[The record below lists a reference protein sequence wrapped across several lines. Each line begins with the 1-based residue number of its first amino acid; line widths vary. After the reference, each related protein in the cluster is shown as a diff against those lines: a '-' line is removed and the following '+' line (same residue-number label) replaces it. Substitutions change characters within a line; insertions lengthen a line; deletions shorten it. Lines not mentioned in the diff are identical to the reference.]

1 MTRARARA
9 GRWRTTLAPAALALA
24 LLGNHGAASA
34 QAPDASTC
42 GPVVLAGGYGPFDY
56 RTEQGQPRRL
66 VEGAHFTPAVEALIG
81 TKRAPVGADIDY
93 TLKAFPNHHRAL
105 IAAMR
110 YGEKRKTPH
119 SRDMSYPVECYF
131 DRALRFRPDDT
142 IVRMIYAQFLSQNNR
157 TPEALGQLGMAQ
169 AKAGDNPFTHY
180 NLGMLYVDL
189 KEYDKG
195 LQQAHEAYRLGF
207 PRPELR
213 ERLAAVGK
221 WREADAPKPS
231 PAASASAAD
240 APAQPPADAASDAA
254 KN

>member
-1 MTRARARA
+1 MTRAPWCTSRCR
-9 GRWRTTLAPAALALA
+9 GVVTLAMLAMPMLC
-24 LLGNHGAASA
+24 HGPASA

-42 GPVVLAGGYGPFDY
+42 GPVVLTGGFGPYDY
-56 RTEQGQPRRL
+56 RTELGQPKRL
-66 VEGAHFTPAVEALIG
+66 VEGAHFSPAVEALIG
-81 TKRAPVGADIDY
+81 TKRASVGADLDY

-105 IAAMR
+105 IALMR
-110 YGEKRKTPH
+110 YGEKWKTPH
-119 SRDMSYPVECYF
+119 PQQMSYPVECYF
-131 DRALRFRPDDT
+131 ERALRFRPDDT
-142 IVRMIYAQFLSQNNR
+142 IVRMIYAQFLTHYNR
-157 TPEALGQLGMAQ
+157 VPEALEQLGAAQ

-195 LQQAHEAYRLGF
+195 LQRAHEAYRLGF

-221 WREADAPKPS
+221 WREADAPKP
-231 PAASASAAD
+231 PAAVSASGSEAR
-240 APAQPPADAASDAA
+240 PAADAASDAA